1 MPNELGTSMSRLRA
15 PLMNLCPGHH
25 HTHHDLVVLV
35 WALRKTSDLCSF
47 NAHWL
52 SATSANVL
60 RPRAACTTSAH
71 LP

>member
-1 MPNELGTSMSRLRA
+1 
-15 PLMNLCPGHH
+15 MNLCWGH

-35 WALRKTSDLCSF
+35 WALRKASDLCLF
-47 NAHWL
+47 NTHWV

-60 RPRAACTTSAH
+60 RSRAACTTSAH